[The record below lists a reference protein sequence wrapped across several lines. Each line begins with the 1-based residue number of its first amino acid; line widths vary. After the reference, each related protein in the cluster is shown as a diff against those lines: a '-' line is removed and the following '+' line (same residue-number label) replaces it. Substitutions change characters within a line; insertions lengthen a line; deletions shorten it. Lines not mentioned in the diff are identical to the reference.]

1 MSPRLAARSGAGR
14 RPSAAQA
21 APNLLIHELK
31 HLASRLQLLNE
42 NLLRHFDDP
51 DFRRSAWELLDD
63 TVRQLRRL
71 AGEMHEREGRLMVK
85 LRVDL
90 NEILDDALANCHPDF
105 AGAVELE
112 ERTTP
117 LPPIWGDRFLLRR
130 AFSCT
135 IENALEAMAGR
146 GTLLVASGIV
156 RRSGRPRILVEFIDD
171 GPGMSPEFQR
181 RLLARQFASGK
192 ADGLGLGVYT
202 VRQVVA
208 LHGGT
213 VRIASSPGAG
223 TAVRFF
229 FPLNEE

>member
-1 MSPRLAARSGAGR
+1 MSLRLAARSGSHR
-14 RPSAAQA
+14 RPPAAHA
-21 APNLLIHELK
+21 APNLLVHELK

-42 NLLRHFDDP
+42 NLARHADDP
-51 DFRRSAWELLDD
+51 DFRKSAWELLDD

-71 AGEMHEREGRLMVK
+71 AEEMHDREGRLMVK

-90 NEILDDALANCHPDF
+90 NEILDDALASCHPDL
-105 AGAVELE
+105 AGVVELE
-112 ERTTP
+112 ERLTE

-156 RRSGRPRILVEFIDD
+156 RRGGRPRLLIEIIDD
-171 GPGMSPEFQR
+171 GPGMSRDFQR

-213 VRIASSPGAG
+213 VRIASTPGAG
-223 TAVRFF
+223 TEVRFF
-229 FPLNEE
+229 FPLDEE

>member
-42 NLLRHFDDP
+42 NLSLHFDDP
-51 DFRRSAWELLDD
+51 GFRQSAWELLDD

-90 NEILDDALANCHPDF
+90 NEILDDALASCHPDL
-105 AGAVELE
+105 AGTVELE
-112 ERTTP
+112 ERTSP
-117 LPPIWGDRFLLRR
+117 LPPVWGDRFLLRR
-130 AFSCT
+130 AFSCA

-156 RRSGRPRILVEFIDD
+156 RRGGRPRILVEVIDD

-181 RLLARQFASGK
+181 RLLARQFASSK

-213 VRIASSPGAG
+213 VRIASAPGTG

-229 FPLNEE
+229 FPLDED

>member
-1 MSPRLAARSGAGR
+1 MSPRLAARSGTR
-14 RPSAAQA
+14 RQPPAAHA
-21 APNLLIHELK
+21 APNLLVHELK
-31 HLASRLQLLNE
+31 HLAGRLQLLNE
-42 NLLRHFDDP
+42 NLAGHFGDP
-51 DFRRSAWELLDD
+51 EFRASAWELLDD

-71 AGEMHEREGRLMVK
+71 AAEMHEREGRLMVK

-90 NEILDDALANCHPDF
+90 NEILDDALASCHPDL

-112 ERTTP
+112 ERLTD

-146 GTLLVASGIV
+146 GTLLVASGAV
-156 RRSGRPRILVEFIDD
+156 RRGGRSRLLVEFIDD
-171 GPGMSPEFQR
+171 GPGMSPEFKR

-192 ADGLGLGVYT
+192 SDGLGLGVYS

-213 VRIASSPGAG
+213 VRITSTPGAG
-223 TAVRFF
+223 TEVRFF
-229 FPLNEE
+229 FPVDEE